1 MFFKTDL
8 RSWVTAVAQLAERSL
23 QIPEVRVFESSNVQN
38 FMQNMSLSLSL
49 SLSLLL
55 TVEKTKVKKK
65 SVAHLSSVARFG
77 YFARFWQQI
86 CILK

>member
-49 SLSLLL
+49 SLLL

-86 CILK
+86 RILK

>member
-49 SLSLLL
+49 SLS
-55 TVEKTKVKKK
+55 
-65 SVAHLSSVARFG
+65 SVN
-77 YFARFWQQI
+77 
-86 CILK
+86 C

>member
-49 SLSLLL
+49 SLLL

>member
-8 RSWVTAVAQLAERSL
+8 RGWATAVAQLAEQSL

-49 SLSLLL
+49 SLLL
-55 TVEKTKVKKK
+55 TVEKTKVKEKEAGNGRAFKK
-65 SVAHLSSVARFG
+65 NFPHEVSKFIST
-77 YFARFWQQI
+77 
-86 CILK
+86 LKLPK

>member
-8 RSWVTAVAQLAERSL
+8 RSWVTAVAQLAEQSL

-38 FMQNMSLSLSL
+38 FMQNMSLSL

>member
-8 RSWVTAVAQLAERSL
+8 RSWVTAVAQLAEQSL

-38 FMQNMSLSLSL
+38 FMQNMSLSL

-86 CILK
+86 RILK